1 MLREEGPGVRK
12 VVYGGACSLDG
23 YLAREDGSI
32 DWLMFGDEAAELMK
46 DSWSRF
52 DTMLMGRKTY
62 EVAMANAPKGEGK
75 DPYGIETYVF
85 STTLDPAEHEGLN
98 IVSEGAGEFV
108 RSLKEMPGKDI
119 CVMGGGLLAKSLF
132 EACVI
137 DEVGFNVHPI
147 LLGSGIPSF
156 HRMANEIKLELAHC
170 KPMKNGCVYVLYN
183 VIGPG

>member
-1 MLREEGPGVRK
+1 MAREEERGMRK

-23 YLAREDGSI
+23 FLAREDGSV

-62 EVAMANAPKGEGK
+62 EVAIANAPKGQKE
-75 DPYGIETYVF
+75 DPYGIVTYVF
-85 STTLDPAEHEGLN
+85 STTLGPAEHEGMN
-98 IVSEGAGEFV
+98 IVSEGAGKFV
-108 RSLKEMPGKDI
+108 RSLKKRSGKDI
-119 CVMGGGLLAKSLF
+119 CVMGGGVLANSLF
-132 EACVI
+132 EAGVI

-156 HRMANEIKLELAHC
+156 HRMTNEIKLELADC
-170 KPMKNGCVYVLYN
+170 KPMKNGCVYVLYDVVN
-183 VIGPG
+183 

>member
-1 MLREEGPGVRK
+1 MVREEDTLGMRN

-23 YLAREDGSI
+23 YLARDDGSV

-62 EVAMANAPKGEGK
+62 EVAMASAPQGSNE

-85 STTLDPAEHEGLN
+85 STTLDPAKHEALN
-98 IVSEGAGEFV
+98 IIADGAGDFV
-108 RSLKEMPGKDI
+108 RSLKERDGKDI
-119 CVMGGGLLAKSLF
+119 CLMGGGLLAKSLF
-132 EACVI
+132 EAGVI
-137 DEVGFNVHPI
+137 DEVGFNIHPI

-156 HRMANEIKLELAHC
+156 HRMTSEIKLELSDC

-183 VIGPG
+183 VIN

>member
-1 MLREEGPGVRK
+1 MRK

-23 YLAREDGSI
+23 YLAREDGSV

-62 EVAMANAPKGEGK
+62 EVAMANGPQGSNG

-85 STTLDPAEHEGLN
+85 STTLDPTKHEGLN
-98 IVSEGAGEFV
+98 IISSGAGEFV
-108 RSLKEMPGKDI
+108 RSLKEGDGKNI
-119 CVMGGGLLAKSLF
+119 CVMGGGLLARSLF
-132 EACVI
+132 EAGVI

-156 HRMANEIKLELAHC
+156 HRMTSEIKLELSDC

-183 VIGPG
+183 VLN

>member
-1 MLREEGPGVRK
+1 MRK

-23 YLAREDGSI
+23 YLARQDGSV

-62 EVAMANAPKGEGK
+62 EVAMAKAPKGGGK
-75 DPYGIETYVF
+75 DPYGIQTYVF
-85 STTLDPAEHEGLN
+85 STTLDRAEHEGLN
-98 IVSEGAGEFV
+98 IVSEGAGDLV
-108 RSLKEMPGKDI
+108 RALKENDGKDI

-132 EACVI
+132 EAGVI
-137 DEVGFNVHPI
+137 DEVGFNIHPI

-156 HRMANEIKLELAHC
+156 HRMTSEVRLELADC
-170 KPMKNGCVYVLYN
+170 RPMKNGCVYVLYN
-183 VIGPG
+183 VSN